1 MLNALHVMLS
11 ILFKKESQKIAF
23 VVIKMVNQC
32 DIRSVTVVDWERRL
46 FTRDDAIN
54 GAQLRNFHENIR
66 KFNGMFAMASM
77 EAKTVNFNGGG
88 PYCYKVQGQIHH
100 TLNLAVM
107 ADEQRNG
114 RPKYGQ
120 IFLLDKEEALDH
132 RFSHPA
138 AQSCDDDLARDI
150 EMIMRAVNP
159 VVRSYKMMLE
169 VEKEMIEASDGID
182 RVPQIRLL
190 FNVNA
195 PDQNRYNLPRVN
207 EVAAVFVSPDGNDA
221 LPPSKLVMYPRGMQF
236 EELHITNPMCV
247 PMSYPLLFANGGFGW
262 DPQMRYENTEG
273 RRQRVSLL
281 EYYAYVTAD
290 RRAFSPILR
299 GGRLFQQFIV
309 DGFVK
314 VEQERL
320 EWVRKNQN
328 TLKAD
333 SYIGLHDYLDRQ
345 AELQGVARGK
355 TVILPSTFNGGDRYF
370 AQTYQDAMAIVREHG
385 TPDLFV
391 TMTCN
396 ATWPEIVNN
405 LKPGQTASDRPDMVA
420 KVFKLKLAE
429 FMDDI
434 VKKGV
439 VGKVRAYVN
448 VIEFQKRGLPHVHM
462 LLILE
467 EPYKLRTAEDVDSL
481 VWAELPDPE
490 QYPRLHEIVK
500 KMMMHGPC
508 GPGTR
513 SPCMEKFK
521 TRCSKRFPKDYSEET
536 VLEENQIP
544 RYRRRESAPSFEG
557 RGGVKMD
564 SRWVVPYNPYL
575 MTKYNAHINVEI
587 CTSVR
592 CVKYLFKYIYK
603 GHDKA
608 NVFICESGAVETE
621 QPRDRL
627 DHDEVK
633 NFTDARYVGAPEAAW
648 RLKKYSMQ
656 DKSHHIER
664 LAVHLQ
670 GEQLVYSRETEDN
683 ERVMERAEESE
694 TTLTAWFA
702 LNQRDPNARQYLYG
716 DIPRH
721 YTWNKKDKKWQPRQ
735 AHFNRELSEDWIFRT
750 NDEDLGIQIAYA
762 DLERRLNL
770 LGKSLA
776 QFGMSAPEQTF
787 EQLTDT
793 NDVIDRAEEERKGEE
808 MYGMLNADQ
817 KAIVDLILRQVRD
830 ENLSEKRCHFVDG
843 PGGSGKTFVYKTLIH
858 ILKGRVLKFA
868 AMAFTGIAAQ
878 LLPNGRTIHSH
889 FKLSIVNDTTANV
902 IPRTREGLL
911 LRDASVLIIDEASMV
926 SKNILNEMDRKLRE
940 IMQNDHP
947 FGGKIMLFGG
957 DFRQVLPVKRYAT
970 RSELVDFCMKSSEL
984 WPGFEQHRL
993 STNMRVRGDQ
1003 DEFRHWLL
1011 ALGNGELPE
1020 VEDEIIEIP
1029 KEFVA
1034 NGNLVSEIFGDVIA
1048 EGHWEEVGKRAI
1060 LAPKNECCYRI
1071 NQKVLDLMSGEEV
1084 KYKSIDAVQEDE
1096 SSDTSLYNPV
1106 MFPTEFLNSVTHSSL
1121 PPHELKL
1128 KKNCTVMLLR
1138 NLNINEGLCNGT
1150 RLRVENMRQNLLICK
1165 ILSGDKA
1172 GETAFIPRITV
1183 TTDDGEVLQ

>member
-1 MLNALHVMLS
+1 
-11 ILFKKESQKIAF
+11 
-23 VVIKMVNQC
+23 
-32 DIRSVTVVDWERRL
+32 
-46 FTRDDAIN
+46 
-54 GAQLRNFHENIR
+54 
-66 KFNGMFAMASM
+66 
-77 EAKTVNFNGGG
+77 
-88 PYCYKVQGQIHH
+88 
-100 TLNLAVM
+100 
-107 ADEQRNG
+107 
-114 RPKYGQ
+114 
-120 IFLLDKEEALDH
+120 
-132 RFSHPA
+132 
-138 AQSCDDDLARDI
+138 
-150 EMIMRAVNP
+150 
-159 VVRSYKMMLE
+159 
-169 VEKEMIEASDGID
+169 
-182 RVPQIRLL
+182 
-190 FNVNA
+190 
-195 PDQNRYNLPRVN
+195 
-207 EVAAVFVSPDGNDA
+207 
-221 LPPSKLVMYPRGMQF
+221 
-236 EELHITNPMCV
+236 
-247 PMSYPLLFANGGFGW
+247 
-262 DPQMRYENTEG
+262 
-273 RRQRVSLL
+273 
-281 EYYAYVTAD
+281 
-290 RRAFSPILR
+290 
-299 GGRLFQQFIV
+299 
-309 DGFVK
+309 
-314 VEQERL
+314 
-320 EWVRKNQN
+320 
-328 TLKAD
+328 
-333 SYIGLHDYLDRQ
+333 
-345 AELQGVARGK
+345 
-355 TVILPSTFNGGDRYF
+355 
-370 AQTYQDAMAIVREHG
+370 MAIVREHG

-735 AHFNRELSEDWIFRT
+735 AHFNVIGRMYVVNPRESERYRMRLLLLNVRGAQSF
-750 NDEDLGIQIAYA
+750 EDL
-762 DLERRLNL
+762 R
-770 LGKSLA
+770 
-776 QFGMSAPEQTF
+776 T
-787 EQLTDT
+787 
-793 NDVIDRAEEERKGEE
+793 
-808 MYGMLNADQ
+808 
-817 KAIVDLILRQVRD
+817 VR
-830 ENLSEKRCHFVDG
+830 
-843 PGGSGKTFVYKTLIH
+843 T
-858 ILKGRVLKFA
+858 
-868 AMAFTGIAAQ
+868 
-878 LLPNGRTIHSH
+878 
-889 FKLSIVNDTTANV
+889 
-902 IPRTREGLL
+902 
-911 LRDASVLIIDEASMV
+911 
-926 SKNILNEMDRKLRE
+926 
-940 IMQNDHP
+940 
-947 FGGKIMLFGG
+947 
-957 DFRQVLPVKRYAT
+957 
-970 RSELVDFCMKSSEL
+970 
-984 WPGFEQHRL
+984 
-993 STNMRVRGDQ
+993 
-1003 DEFRHWLL
+1003 
-1011 ALGNGELPE
+1011 
-1020 VEDEIIEIP
+1020 EDE
-1029 KEFVA
+1029 
-1034 NGNLVSEIFGDVIA
+1034 NGNLN
-1048 EGHWEEVGKRAI
+1048 EV
-1060 LAPKNECCYRI
+1060 
-1071 NQKVLDLMSGEEV
+1071 V
-1084 KYKSIDAVQEDE
+1084 YK
-1096 SSDTSLYNPV
+1096 
-1106 MFPTEFLNSVTHSSL
+1106 
-1121 PPHELKL
+1121 
-1128 KKNCTVMLLR
+1128 
-1138 NLNINEGLCNGT
+1138 
-1150 RLRVENMRQNLLICK
+1150 
-1165 ILSGDKA
+1165 
-1172 GETAFIPRITV
+1172 
-1183 TTDDGEVLQ
+1183 

>member
-1 MLNALHVMLS
+1 MQAAYQIVGAGYAAPRPPPGFG
-11 ILFKKESQKIAF
+11 IPYGIAPRYAPVQWVPVGPAGGMRLPGQQPCISSSN
-23 VVIKMVNQC
+23 VVGVAPHRFGGQP
-32 DIRSVTVVDWERRL
+32 L
-46 FTRDDAIN
+46 
-54 GAQLRNFHENIR
+54 L
-66 KFNGMFAMASM
+66 
-77 EAKTVNFNGGG
+77 GGG
-88 PYCYKVQGQIHH
+88 QITQQPQLGRGQSAQQQKSSVMPIGASTSRTVAYASVQNPTSVGTCSSPASVGIGTSPALAGNMRQ
-100 TLNLAVM
+100 NPGSSAVM
-107 ADEQRNG
+107 ADEQRNE

-120 IFLLDKEEALDH
+120 IFLLDTEEALYH

-138 AQSCDDDLARDI
+138 AQSCDDDLVRDI

-182 RVPQIRLL
+182 TVPQIRLL

-207 EVAAVFVSPDGNDA
+207 EVAAVFVSPEGNDA
-221 LPPSKLVMYPRGMQF
+221 PPPSKLVMHPRGMQF
-236 EELHITNPMCV
+236 EELKITNPMC
-247 PMSYPLLFANGGFGW
+247 
-262 DPQMRYENTEG
+262 
-273 RRQRVSLL
+273 
-281 EYYAYVTAD
+281 
-290 RRAFSPILR
+290 
-299 GGRLFQQFIV
+299 
-309 DGFVK
+309 
-314 VEQERL
+314 
-320 EWVRKNQN
+320 
-328 TLKAD
+328 
-333 SYIGLHDYLDRQ
+333 
-345 AELQGVARGK
+345 
-355 TVILPSTFNGGDRYF
+355 
-370 AQTYQDAMAIVREHG
+370 
-385 TPDLFV
+385 
-391 TMTCN
+391 
-396 ATWPEIVNN
+396 
-405 LKPGQTASDRPDMVA
+405 
-420 KVFKLKLAE
+420 
-429 FMDDI
+429 
-434 VKKGV
+434 
-439 VGKVRAYVN
+439 
-448 VIEFQKRGLPHVHM
+448 KRGLPHVHM

-481 VWAELPDPE
+481 VWAELPDPV

-513 SPCMEKFK
+513 SPCMDKFK
-521 TRCSKRFPKDYSEET
+521 TRCAKRFPKEYSEET

-621 QPRDRL
+621 QQRDVL

-670 GEQLVYSRETEDN
+670 GEQLVYFRETEDN
-683 ERVMERAEESE
+683 ARVMERAEESE

-735 AHFNRELSEDWIFRT
+735 AHFNVIGHENGRENEVIYGTYSEAAKALGLLRDDDEWERCLRDAIIDQMPFQLRSLFVIILCECGPGDPADLYEKFKRELSEDWIFRT
-750 NDEDLGIQIAYA
+750 NNDDLGIQIAYA

-787 EQLTDT
+787 EQLT
-793 NDVIDRAEEERKGEE
+793 
-808 MYGMLNADQ
+808 
-817 KAIVDLILRQVRD
+817 
-830 ENLSEKRCHFVDG
+830 
-843 PGGSGKTFVYKTLIH
+843 
-858 ILKGRVLKFA
+858 
-868 AMAFTGIAAQ
+868 
-878 LLPNGRTIHSH
+878 
-889 FKLSIVNDTTANV
+889 
-902 IPRTREGLL
+902 
-911 LRDASVLIIDEASMV
+911 
-926 SKNILNEMDRKLRE
+926 
-940 IMQNDHP
+940 
-947 FGGKIMLFGG
+947 
-957 DFRQVLPVKRYAT
+957 VKRYAT
-970 RSELVDFCMKSSEL
+970 RSELVEFCMKSSEL

-993 STNMRVRGDQ
+993 STNMRVQGDQ
-1003 DEFRHWLL
+1003 EEFRQWLL
-1011 ALGNGELPE
+1011 ALGNGDLPE
-1020 VEDEIIEIP
+1020 VEEEIIEIP

-1034 NGNLVSEIFGDVIA
+1034 NGNLVSEIFGDAIA
-1048 EGHWEEVGKRAI
+1048 EGDWEEVGKRAI
-1060 LAPKNECCYRI
+1060 LAPKNERCYRI
-1071 NQKVLDLMSGEEV
+1071 NQKVLDLMPGEEV
-1084 KYKSIDAVQEDE
+1084 KYKSIDAVHEDE

-1138 NLNINEGLCNGT
+1138 NLNINEDANRACACWKHYRPIVPAT
-1150 RLRVENMRQNLLICK
+1150 CLLFGGFREVSIHSAEVSIHGDEESIHNFFVLK
-1165 ILSGDKA
+1165 I
-1172 GETAFIPRITV
+1172 EERIMTEFQIY
-1183 TTDDGEVLQ
+1183 TTDKDGNRVSVCRDTKDFTNQQGRGKFQVQREKMMVEYFPPGAKLTVEQADDSEFDSDEFEERHEYCLRSAMQDMFESERLADCTIKVDEKEFKAHRCILAQHSEVFRSMFGNESMLEAQKGEIDITDSKPEAVRAMLEFIYTGSTSLI